1 MTSIISIA
9 FILYL
14 FLGLIWMLS
23 LKVRIQRQ
31 HARELSN
38 RDIKE
43 LAKGGDELAVRLARR
58 SKVFLGVGVVFAVL
72 IATVR

>member
-9 FILYL
+9 FLLYL

-43 LAKGGDELAVRLARR
+43 LA
-58 SKVFLGVGVVFAVL
+58 
-72 IATVR
+72 

>member
-31 HARELSN
+31 HARELTN
-38 RDIKE
+38 RDIKD
-43 LAKGGDELAVRLARR
+43 LAKAGDELAIRLARR

-72 IATVR
+72 IATIR

>member
-1 MTSIISIA
+1 MKSIISIA

-14 FLGLIWMLS
+14 FLGMIWMLS
-23 LKVRIQRQ
+23 LKARIQRQ

-38 RDIKE
+38 RDIRE
-43 LAKGGDELAVRLARR
+43 LAKAADELALRLAWRT
-58 SKVFLGVGVVFAVL
+58 KVFLAVGVVFVVL

>member
-23 LKVRIQRQ
+23 LKARIQRQ

-38 RDIKE
+38 RDIND
-43 LAKGGDELAVRLARR
+43 LAKAGDELAIRLARR
-58 SKVFLGVGVVFAVL
+58 SKVFLGAGVVFAVL
-72 IATVR
+72 IATIR